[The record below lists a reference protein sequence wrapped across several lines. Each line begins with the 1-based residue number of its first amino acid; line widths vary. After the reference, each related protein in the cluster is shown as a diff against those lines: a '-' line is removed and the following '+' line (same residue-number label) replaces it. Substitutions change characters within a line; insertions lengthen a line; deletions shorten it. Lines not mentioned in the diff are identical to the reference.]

1 MILPKFSTRSKG
13 SEFTMKFSII
23 IDLMGQLLVFFAS
36 ALGVCALF
44 SWIEIYRHPDVGP
57 LETPALYSF
66 LVAAGISLVLGV
78 GARFSAGF
86 PTSKKKRF
94 LTQVA
99 WKLRGIEPKGEVKP
113 SDIGRRE
120 AILMVVGC
128 YFIGSLIAAIP
139 FAGWSIL
146 CGQPQSVMFQGF
158 ANPWFEAMSGITTC
172 GATILSDIEALPRS
186 ILLWRAFIQWLGGL
200 GFVVLFVAFL
210 PTLGV
215 GGKKLFLAESTGP
228 TPKGLR
234 PHVAETGWT
243 LIYFYL
249 VLTCMAATLLMG
261 CGMDWFDAVCHSF
274 TTVSTAGFSTK
285 NASIAAFNSFSIELV
300 VMSFMLASGVAFSIY
315 YLWIK
320 AVLNKRR
327 FNPLSYSPE
336 LRLYL
341 LLGFL
346 VTVVCAISLI
356 VTRHDILL
364 TTGEVVEPS
373 YLNSLRYSAFAAISI
388 LTTTGYTAAAYETW
402 PALAVVALMAIYLVG
417 GMAGSTS
424 GGMKIIRVWIAGKL
438 MISGIEKIYEPKVVR
453 PIKVGSS
460 MVPSETRTMVLVFVL
475 FTFLLICIGSA
486 LLETFE
492 GTNGID
498 FTTSLSAAASA
509 VANVGPGL
517 SRVGADDTYAFLSM
531 PSKLTLTF
539 LMMMGRV
546 ELLMVLALFTRRFW
560 SRV

>member
-1 MILPKFSTRSKG
+1 M
-13 SEFTMKFSII
+13 MKFSII
-23 IDLMGQLLVFFAS
+23 IDLIGQLLVFFACTL
-36 ALGVCALF
+36 AACALF
-44 SWIEIYRHPDVGP
+44 SWIEMYLAEELVIA
-57 LETPALYSF
+57 ESPAFYSF
-66 LVAAGISLVLGV
+66 LIASGFSLILGIS
-78 GARFSAGF
+78 ARFCTGF

-99 WKLRGIEPKGEVKP
+99 WKIRRIKVNDEVKP

-120 AILMVVGC
+120 AILLVVGC

-139 FAGWSIL
+139 FWAWGVFSQ
-146 CGQPQSVMFQGF
+146 QPQSYMFHGF

-172 GATILSDIEALPRS
+172 GATILPDIEALPRS
-186 ILLWRAFIQWLGGL
+186 ILLWRSFIQWLGGL

-228 TPKGLR
+228 APKGLR

-249 VLTCMAATLLMG
+249 VLTFLAATLMMV
-261 CGMDWFDAVCHSF
+261 CGMNWFDAVCHSF

-300 VMSFMLASGVAFSIY
+300 VMFFMLASGVAFSLY
-315 YLWIK
+315 YMWIK
-320 AVLNKRR
+320 SVLNARR
-327 FNPLSYSPE
+327 FNPISYSPE

-341 LLGFL
+341 FLGFV
-346 VTVVCAISLI
+346 VTVVCTLSLI
-356 VTRHDILL
+356 WAPNEILL
-364 TTGEVVEPS
+364 TTGEVVDS
-373 YLNSLRYSAFAAISI
+373 NYLNSLRYSAFAAISI

-438 MISGIEKIYEPKVVR
+438 MISGIEKVFEPKVVR
-453 PIKVGSS
+453 PVKIGKS
-460 MVPSETRTMVLVFVL
+460 MVPPETRMMVMVFVL
-475 FTFLLICIGSA
+475 FTFVLIGIGAA

-492 GTNGID
+492 GTEGID

-509 VANVGPGL
+509 VGNVGPGL
-517 SRVGADDTYAFLSM
+517 SRVGADDTYAFLSV
-531 PSKLTLTF
+531 PSKLTLTI

-560 SRV
+560 SRA

>member
-1 MILPKFSTRSKG
+1 M
-13 SEFTMKFSII
+13 MKFSII
-23 IDLMGQLLVFFAS
+23 IDLIGQLLVFFACGL
-36 ALGVCALF
+36 AACALF
-44 SWIEIYRHPDVGP
+44 SWIELQLAEEWGDS
-57 LETPALYSF
+57 ETAALYAF
-66 LVAAGISLVLGV
+66 LLASGVALVTGGV
-78 GARFSAGF
+78 ARFSAGF

-99 WKLRGIEPKGEVKP
+99 WKIRRIKLTDEVKP

-128 YFIGSLIAAIP
+128 YFIGSLIAGLP
-139 FAGWSIL
+139 FWAWGVFCDL
-146 CGQPQSVMFQGF
+146 PQSRMFHGF

-172 GATILSDIEALPRS
+172 GATILPDIELLPRS

-249 VLTCMAATLLMG
+249 VLTLMACMMLMV

-274 TTVSTAGFSTK
+274 TTVATAGFSTR
-285 NASIAAFNSFSIELV
+285 NASIAAFDSLSIEMV
-300 VMSFMLASGVAFSIY
+300 VMFFMLASGVAFSIY
-315 YLWIK
+315 YMWIK
-320 AVLNKRR
+320 SVMNRRR
-327 FNPLSYSPE
+327 FNPIASSPE

-341 LLGFL
+341 FLAFL
-346 VTVVCAISLI
+346 VTSICTLSLSWSPN
-356 VTRHDILL
+356 VILL
-364 TTGEVVEPS
+364 TTGEVVDS
-373 YLNSLRYSAFAAISI
+373 DFLNSLRYSAFASISI

-402 PALAVVALMAIYLVG
+402 PALAVVALMSIYLVG

-424 GGMKIIRVWIAGKL
+424 GGMKIIRVWITGKL
-438 MISGIEKIYEPKVVR
+438 MISGIEKVFEPKVVR
-453 PIKVGSS
+453 PVKIGKSV
-460 MVPSETRTMVLVFVL
+460 VTPETRVMVLVFVL
-475 FTFLLICIGSA
+475 FTFLLIGIGAA
-486 LLETFE
+486 LLEVFE
-492 GTNGID
+492 GTDGID

-517 SRVGADDTYAFLSM
+517 SRVGADDTYAFLSV

-560 SRV
+560 SRA